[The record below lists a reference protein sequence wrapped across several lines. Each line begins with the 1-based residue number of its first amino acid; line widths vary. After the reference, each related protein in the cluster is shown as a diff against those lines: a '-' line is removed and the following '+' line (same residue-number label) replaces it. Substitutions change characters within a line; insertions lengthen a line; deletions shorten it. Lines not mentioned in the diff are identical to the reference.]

1 MRPHKILKYL
11 IRSAAIL
18 STITFAGAALADD
31 PLNYPPFKWYPL
43 FPTKTADKTA
53 APSKA
58 GQQGPQKDFSQGK
71 QLNKQWYDGD
81 FSGMDDD

>member
-1 MRPHKILKYL
+1 MSLHKISKYL
-11 IRSAAIL
+11 IGFTAIL
-18 STITFAGAALADD
+18 STLTLAGTALADD

-43 FPTKTADKTA
+43 FPTKAVEKPA
-53 APSKA
+53 APSKPN
-58 GQQGPQKDFSQGK
+58 QQGPQKDFSQGK